1 MNGVNGVNGVAVSAD
16 GRMAVSGGSD
26 GTVRVWDLAG
36 TAAPRVLTG
45 HAGPV
50 NAVAVSADGRTAV
63 SGSADGTVR
72 VWDLAGDAAPRV
84 LTGHAG
90 EVNAVAVSADGRIA
104 VSGGDDGTVRVWD
117 LAGDAAPRV
126 LTGQPVAEVVV
137 TSYNFQVNP
146 VAVSADGPP
155 RGARTGP
162 VRHDQCRTGRDP
174 APATP
179 PAAAGT
185 ALGVLAAVLERDG
198 QQRSATQARHQALA
212 DADHLALLHAIWTAE
227 TSPAREQRYRDLLA
241 AALPPGCHARPG
253 PRGRW
258 LWRTRH
264 TAELAAAPP
273 PRSSP
278 TRLPN
283 GTSPRRDITAVI
295 DARIR
300 NRIGS
305 LVPLP
310 PGQWSARVPVIAD
323 PERRAYVTEIAALM
337 DARQQRLGEHAA
349 ACAPPWAVSVLG
361 PVPEQPA
368 ARLGWQRR
376 AASIAAWR
384 ELSGYHHPADPIGP
398 EPAAATPDL
407 RAAWHEALAALGPV
421 DGADVRG
428 MPDGLLLHLRD
439 TYPVETAWAPQYVGD
454 ELRQVRDAAWD
465 ARLTS
470 LRVAADARAAQLRGD
485 HRQATEL
492 ARLMAARGVGV
503 RELARMVPCNPG
515 HISNLRSGKAR
526 PSPELAE
533 VLDERLEAG
542 GWLCALVPAHERR
555 RPQSTA
561 SWDDGAAADEIA
573 ALELRPPPG
582 SLRPPRSGPAP
593 SSGWSWP
600 WTSWPSPIP
609 VRHRPACT
617 AGCADIWATSAGCST
632 PA

>member
-36 TAAPRVLTG
+36 DAAPRVLTG

-90 EVNAVAVSADGRIA
+90 DVNAVAVSADGRIA

-146 VAVSADGPP
+146 VAVSADGPRAAP
-155 RGARTGP
+155 ELARYDMISAERAG
-162 VRHDQCRTGRDP
+162 DP

-258 LWRTRH
+258 LWRTPAHRRTRRPAPRPDPH
-264 TAELAAAPP
+264 QRGRRTGPRAAPATSRP
-273 PRSSP
+273 SSTP
-278 TRLPN
+278 AS
-283 GTSPRRDITAVI
+283 GT
-295 DARIR
+295 
-300 NRIGS
+300 GS
-305 LVPLP
+305 APWSRFR

-349 ACAPPWAVSVLG
+349 ACAPPWAVSVPRPG
-361 PVPEQPA
+361 AGATGRPA
-368 ARLGWQRR
+368 G
-376 AASIAAWR
+376 
-384 ELSGYHHPADPIGP
+384 
-398 EPAAATPDL
+398 
-407 RAAWHEALAALGPV
+407 LAAPRCLH
-421 DGADVRG
+421 RG
-428 MPDGLLLHLRD
+428 
-439 TYPVETAWAPQYVGD
+439 
-454 ELRQVRDAAWD
+454 
-465 ARLTS
+465 
-470 LRVAADARAAQLRGD
+470 
-485 HRQATEL
+485 L
-492 ARLMAARGVGV
+492 A
-503 RELARMVPCNPG
+503 
-515 HISNLRSGKAR
+515 
-526 PSPELAE
+526 
-533 VLDERLEAG
+533 
-542 GWLCALVPAHERR
+542 
-555 RPQSTA
+555 
-561 SWDDGAAADEIA
+561 
-573 ALELRPPPG
+573 
-582 SLRPPRSGPAP
+582 
-593 SSGWSWP
+593 
-600 WTSWPSPIP
+600 
-609 VRHRPACT
+609 
-617 AGCADIWATSAGCST
+617 
-632 PA
+632 